1 MIASFLMYGPSL
13 ESGDVPTEAL
23 QETSSS
29 KLVISLDKNNRAFC
43 KQQCLQSAVQLPTTS

>member
-29 KLVISLDKNNRAFC
+29 KLVIILDKNSRAFC
-43 KQQCLQSAVQLPTTS
+43 KQCLQSAVQLPTTS